1 MKPIFAEIITIG
13 DEILYG
19 QITNTN
25 TKFISEKL
33 SDLGIKVI
41 RHTSVGDQE
50 AEILG
55 ALQEAEARADLTLMT
70 GGLGPTKD
78 DITKKTLAKYFGSAL
93 RYDDRVL
100 QMVTDF
106 FEKRGRELTDL
117 NRAQALVPE
126 VCQVLYNDWG
136 TAPAMWFERN
146 GRVFVSMPGV
156 PKEMEKLM
164 TERVI
169 PKVKEFFATPTII
182 HKIIHTIGIGESM
195 LAEAIADWEDN
206 LPQGIGLAYLPSYGA
221 VKLRLTGMSQD
232 AETLAQ
238 TIQNE
243 VVKVLPIIEKY
254 VFGFDDDTLET
265 AVARLLVAQNQT
277 IATAESCTGGYLAH
291 LFTKIAGSSRYFLGG
306 IVAYS
311 NEIKM
316 NQLGVKSETLANNG
330 AVSEATIRE
339 MAENVRLRYGTSIG
353 VATSG
358 VAGPDGGTPD
368 KPVGTVW
375 IAYADGKETFAKKL
389 QLFSDRGINIQMAAN
404 AVMDLIRR
412 KLQGV
417 L

>member
-33 SDLGIKVI
+33 SDLGVKVI

-78 DITKKTLAKYFGSAL
+78 DITKKTLAKYFDSKL
-93 RYDDRVL
+93 VYDNKVL

-106 FEKRGRELTDL
+106 FEKRGRELTDI

-146 GRVFVSMPGV
+146 GRAFVSMPGV

-169 PKVKEFFATPTII
+169 PQVKEFFATPTII
-182 HKIIHTIGIGESM
+182 HKVIHTIGIGESM

-221 VKLRLTGMSQD
+221 VKLRLTGMSD
-232 AETLAQ
+232 DVDTLRQ
-238 TIQNE
+238 VIDNE

-265 AVARLLVAQNQT
+265 AVAKLLLAQNKT

-291 LFTKIAGSSRYFLGG
+291 LFTKIAGSSRYYLGG

-316 NQLGVKSETLANNG
+316 SQLGVKSETLAQNG

-339 MAENVRLRYGTSIG
+339 MAENVRLKYGTDIG

-358 VAGPDGGTPD
+358 IAGPDGATPD
-368 KPVGTVW
+368 KPVGTIW

-389 QLFSDRGINIQMAAN
+389 
-404 AVMDLIRR
+404 
-412 KLQGV
+412 
-417 L
+417 